1 MEASLHDNGIRYN
14 PKFLA
19 RARERQKEER
29 LKAERAERAR
39 QREEER
45 AIMMRPKPAPTEAE
59 IIRVRTWEEQ
69 RAEAA
74 RRFNE
79 ANKALLALRGR
90 SSRITYNTIERRFCL
105 AIGVTRDELR
115 SESRKRRIVLC
126 RQAIAYWCRRC
137 TDMTLPEI
145 GHRMGGFDHST
156 ILHGA
161 RNYPAKREREGRFPR
176 ELEAYR

>member
-1 MEASLHDNGIRYN
+1 MEASFHDNGIRYN

-29 LKAERAERAR
+29 LKAERAARAKEK
-39 QREEER
+39 EEAR

-69 RAEAA
+69 RADAA
-74 RRFNE
+74 RRFND

-90 SSRITYNTIERRFCL
+90 SSRITYNTIERRFCM
-105 AIGVTRDELR
+105 AIGVTREELR
-115 SESRKRRIVLC
+115 SESRKRRIVFC
-126 RQAIAYWCRRC
+126 RQAIAYWCRRR

-145 GHRMGGFDHST
+145 GNRMGGFDHST

-161 RNYPAKREREGRFPR
+161 RNYPGKRARMERHLR
-176 ELEAYR
+176 AIA